1 MAHISSIGAGL
12 FSDLSIHV
20 PSTLLTAGALAAL
33 TTAGAF
39 NALFTTAIES
49 VGGTTGSST
58 FVRVRNVR
66 EYPQIGTPAN
76 VVNVPSYGQKTSS
89 QIQGQADA
97 PSLEVTLNFVPSDWG
112 SGTSI
117 LGGLVG
123 NGNQYVFRFA
133 MLNSEPTGAT
143 VATKY
148 ASSVA
153 GLGSVQN
160 SVYYWVGKVEALLAN
175 PQLTDANQATLT
187 MTLQGDF
194 YGAYTL

>member
-1 MAHISSIGAGL
+1 MAHISAIGAGL

-39 NALFTTAIES
+39 NALFTTSIDS
-49 VGGTTGSST
+49 VGGTSGSST

-76 VVNVPSYGQKTSS
+76 VVNVPAYGQKTSS

-97 PSLEVTLNFVPSDWG
+97 PSLEVTLNYVPSEWG

-133 MLNSEPTGAT
+133 LLNSEPTGTT

>member
-20 PSTLLTAGALAAL
+20 PSTLLTSGALSAL

>member
-49 VGGTTGSST
+49 GQTTSTGTST
-58 FVRVRNVR
+58 FIRVRNVR

-76 VVNVPSYGQKTSS
+76 VVNVPAYGQKTSS

-97 PSLEVTLNFVPSDWG
+97 PSLEVTLNFVPSDWAD
-112 SGTSI
+112 GTL
-117 LGGLVG
+117 LGDLVG
-123 NGNQYVFRFA
+123 NGSQYVFRFA
-133 MLNSEPTGAT
+133 MLNSEPTGTT

-175 PQLTDANQATLT
+175 PQLTDANQATMT
-187 MTLQGDF
+187 MTLQGEF